1 MAFRS
6 ADNRIRRLVRRARRR
21 LPVSERETARLG
33 GELSAFQGALAQER
47 VGIRAELTAMNAR
60 IEQNASRLDDVA
72 RALDLIDATMVDTR
86 AAQSAAAEAV
96 SVAQA
101 AADRAASSAAEA
113 MSGAQAAAEATSA
126 SQAAATSTGDA
137 LEGVAERLAMLDSA
151 FDRITEL
158 VRDARQRVARL
169 ESRDSAPS
177 DSEDSRG
184 RRYRGVE
191 TTK

>member
-1 MAFRS
+1 MS
-6 ADNRIRRLVRRARRR
+6 
-21 LPVSERETARLG
+21 SERSGTVTLR
-33 GELSAFQGALAQER
+33 
-47 VGIRAELTAMNAR
+47 TP
-60 IEQNASRLDDVA
+60 
-72 RALDLIDATMVDTR
+72 
-86 AAQSAAAEAV
+86 
-96 SVAQA
+96 
-101 AADRAASSAAEA
+101 AASAVI
-113 MSGAQAAAEATSA
+113 AAEATSA